1 MAAEPLVKQ
10 DELAE
15 VLREWD
21 DEEDE
26 VVEFIQHSRPDSGG
40 TRQRAENGS
49 PLQDV
54 DISDSTG
61 PKPPRERS
69 TLTGKPFYAP
79 YVRFFKTTCLFMSF
93 FGLVRRILI
102 AYINFN

>member
-26 VVEFIQHSRPDSGG
+26 VVEFIQHSRPDSS
-40 TRQRAENGS
+40 TRQRVENGS

-54 DISDSTG
+54 DISDSNV

-79 YVRFFKTTCLFMSF
+79 YVRFLKAASLFMSF
-93 FGLVRRILI
+93 LGLVRNILVS
-102 AYINFN
+102 YM